1 MTKLAQAGES
11 CDTVFLDPPRAGTT
25 EEFVE
30 ALGKLRPE
38 KIVYVSCKI
47 ETLERD
53 LKLLAKI
60 GYKAQLIQPVDMFP
74 HTTGIENVVLL
85 KRKMI
90 SLTPNRTS
98 DKKGDKKIERKGKT
112 SHR

>member
-60 GYKAQLIQPVDMFP
+60 GYKAQLIQPVPAYHRYRKCGAFKKKNDIA
-74 HTTGIENVVLL
+74 HTKQNT
-85 KRKMI
+85 
-90 SLTPNRTS
+90 
-98 DKKGDKKIERKGKT
+98 
-112 SHR
+112 

>member
-1 MTKLAQAGES
+1 MAGIELNAEAVKDAVSNAKLNKLDNIRFYNEEAGEFMKKNK
-11 CDTVFLDPPRAGTT
+11 TRACTT
-25 EEFVE
+25 KKKVE

-85 KRKMI
+85 
-90 SLTPNRTS
+90 
-98 DKKGDKKIERKGKT
+98 
-112 SHR
+112 

>member
-1 MTKLAQAGES
+1 MIQFSLT
-11 CDTVFLDPPRAGTT
+11 PPRAGTT

-85 KRKMI
+85 KEK
-90 SLTPNRTS
+90 
-98 DKKGDKKIERKGKT
+98 
-112 SHR
+112 

>member
-1 MTKLAQAGES
+1 M
-11 CDTVFLDPPRAGTT
+11 
-25 EEFVE
+25 
-30 ALGKLRPE
+30 GKLRPE

-90 SLTPNRTS
+90 SLTPNRTH

>member
-1 MTKLAQAGES
+1 LPFALL
-11 CDTVFLDPPRAGTT
+11 LDPPRAGTT

-90 SLTPNRTS
+90 SLTPNRTP